1 MITFCISTFN
11 NLPYLKIAIDSV
23 RKNSHYKDAPFIIH
37 AENCNDGTDKWL
49 IENKFLYINK
59 KKLSYKRLIKY
70 YDEDYPCKNKYEK
83 YYKTNR

>member
-49 IENKFLYINK
+49 IENK
-59 KKLSYKRLIKY
+59 
-70 YDEDYPCKNKYEK
+70 DKYELDVYIDK
-83 YYKTNR
+83 NPNFF